1 MKNNYDD
8 FIIGGLFK
16 ILLEENKITKKEYK
30 KITKE
35 IQCTV
40 N

>member
-1 MKNNYDD
+1 MKKNYDD

-30 KITKE
+30 KIMKE